1 MSENNIALKVAKIGI
16 LGDTT
21 VGKSSICQTYSGK
34 EFVGNTL
41 FTIGFDRIE
50 SQFTTENG
58 KEIKLII
65 FDTAGQERF
74 HSVALNTI
82 KSVNGIVLVSDLT
95 NKESFDNITK
105 WIKDVND
112 NLDNPC
118 IVLFGNKAD
127 LPKEKWQVT
136 SEEAQKYAEVN
147 GLVYFETS
155 AKTNVGITQGF
166 AYIAN
171 QAYKRAEQKL
181 KKDINNND
189 NNKNIVIGKT
199 VKKKSDSGCCASKKK
214 ENKKN
219 VNEVKGKVN

>member
-1 MSENNIALKVAKIGI
+1 MWHREERI
-16 LGDTT
+16 
-21 VGKSSICQTYSGK
+21 SI
-34 EFVGNTL
+34 FIP
-41 FTIGFDRIE
+41 F
-50 SQFTTENG
+50 
-58 KEIKLII
+58 
-65 FDTAGQERF
+65 
-74 HSVALNTI
+74 
-82 KSVNGIVLVSDLT
+82 
-95 NKESFDNITK
+95 
-105 WIKDVND
+105 ND

-155 AKTNVGITQGF
+155 AKTNVGIKEGF

-181 KKDINNND
+181 KKDINNNND

-219 VNEVKGKVN
+219 VNEVKGKVK

>member
-95 NKESFDNITK
+95 NRESFDNINK
-105 WIKDVND
+105 WLTDIND
-112 NLDNPC
+112 NFENPC

-127 LPKEKWQVT
+127 LPKDQWQVT
-136 SEEAQKYAEVN
+136 TEEAQKYAEDKK
-147 GLVYFETS
+147 LKYFETS
-155 AKTNVGITQGF
+155 AITKKGIKEGIS
-166 AYIAN
+166 YIAN
-171 QAYKRAEQKL
+171 QAYKKAEQKL
-181 KKDINNND
+181 
-189 NNKNIVIGKT
+189 NKNIVIGKD
-199 VKKKSDSGCCASKKK
+199 KKKNKESNCCGSKKK
-214 ENKKN
+214 
-219 VNEVKGKVN
+219 